1 MTSLIEVQPVFT
13 YPKSTQFP
21 FDMTCARIIY
31 ELSLRDWNVPGIKIK
46 TDVYGSGRAKHQRIC
61 SIEGEDFLINFY
73 SDGPRHIVIPYID
86 LSVFSDESGPS
97 LIYYVGDDYEADK
110 EWFKHSIKV
119 HAKLNNE
126 PRKYLKYEGI
136 RNFGRA
142 LTIKHTTDLDREYEL
157 DPYRNEPAEFETEQI
172 FNEFV
177 TYLEA
182 VLSDITQY
190 PETYVSDDDFEDNPP
205 IKAAKAIPYSGIF
218 DTVYVPIDINMVNHI
233 KAAKEAFDTIEDD
246 KAYAVQPNRRLCNL
260 HVKCDGRFD
269 EKCFNGFVWC
279 DPNISNI
286 TIKNSKD
293 LIASVAGSQSSL
305 WYDTNSVA
313 VVKLKYNNSVYVV
326 DDNAFTST
334 KQAMFDANPSIDRLS
349 DTQVNDCYAERAKTF
364 VPIDKYKGGYITPIV
379 LLDRELEI
387 DEVVDIIEYKY
398 K

>member
-1 MTSLIEVQPVFT
+1 MSSLIEVQPVFT

-21 FDMTCARIIY
+21 FDMVCARIIY
-31 ELSLRDWNVPGIKIK
+31 ELSLRDWNIPGIKVNAE
-46 TDVYGSGRAKHQRIC
+46 VYGLGRAKHQRIC
-61 SIEGEDFLINFY
+61 SIEGEDFLISFY

-86 LSVFSDESGPS
+86 LSVFSDESGPT

-119 HAKLNNE
+119 HAKLNEE
-126 PRKYLKYEGI
+126 PRKYLKYEGT

-157 DPYRNEPAEFETEQI
+157 DPTRNEPAEFETERV
-172 FNEFV
+172 FNDV
-177 TYLEA
+177 VVYLEA
-182 VLSDITQY
+182 VLSDIMQY

-205 IKAAKAIPYSGIF
+205 IKAVKAIPYSGIF

-233 KAAKEAFDTIEDD
+233 RDAKEAFDTIDDD

-260 HVKCDGRFD
+260 HVKCDGRFN

-279 DPNISNI
+279 DPNISNT
-286 TIKNSKD
+286 TIKNSND
-293 LIASVAGSQSSL
+293 LIASVASSQSSL

-313 VVKLKYNNSVYVV
+313 VVKLKYNNDVYVV
-326 DDNAFTST
+326 DDNAYTST
-334 KQAMFDANPSIDRLS
+334 KQVMFNADPTIDRLS
-349 DTQVNDCYAERAKTF
+349 DTQLNDCYAERAKTF
-364 VPIDKYKGGYITPIV
+364 VPIDQYKGGYVTPIV

-387 DEVVDIIEYKY
+387 DEVVDIIEHKY